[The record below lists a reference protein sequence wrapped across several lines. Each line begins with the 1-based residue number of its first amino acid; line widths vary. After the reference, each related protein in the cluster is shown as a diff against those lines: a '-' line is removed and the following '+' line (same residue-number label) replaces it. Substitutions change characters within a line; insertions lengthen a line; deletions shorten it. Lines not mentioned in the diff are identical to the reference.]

1 MTTDLQDLEV
11 WIGCKFDAVVTY
23 QDPDGDPIDITGY
36 TASLGVKREFSDE
49 TEVLTLTSGDGLT
62 LGGTA
67 GTIDIVIT
75 ALQTADLTGTY
86 RYSLTLTPSG
96 GDPEHLVSGR
106 IVCNPIA

>member
-23 QDPDGDPIDITGY
+23 QDPDGDPINLTGY
-36 TASLGVKREFSDE
+36 TATLGVKREFSDE
-49 TEVLTLTSGDGLT
+49 EEVLTLTSGDGLT
-62 LGGTA
+62 LGGSA

-75 ALQTADLTGTY
+75 AAQTADLSGTY